1 VKTGVVAFIDVLG
14 VKGLWAR
21 IDPKEFMKS
30 WKSVL
35 RLFSVSRKAI
45 SKEYQYSVQ
54 QTSIRAFSEVDPIDY
69 FLFMCDLLIFPFFHA
84 LDKGIYLRGVISI
97 GRFEIS
103 KTIILGPAID
113 EAAEWYT
120 KYDWFGISLTPAASY
135 GLQKL
140 IDKGFD
146 QSKISKIF
154 VKYNIPMKS
163 EIDAIKSF
171 TLNWPYG
178 LVSFLISHGEKES
191 FGRSMILERFS
202 KSQIGVETYRKYKN
216 TLAFWDYVMDDKN
229 KDLLQ

>member
-54 QTSIRAFSEVDPIDY
+54 QTSIRAFSDTIIVT
-69 FLFMCDLLIFPFFHA
+69 L
-84 LDKGIYLRGVISI
+84 ISI